1 MDDVADGVAAEAGAP
16 ASLAVAG
23 MSLPELYREHR
34 LTLVRLGV
42 LLLGD
47 QAAAEDV
54 VQDVFTGMWRTGT
67 LPHTP
72 VAALA
77 YLRRAVVNRS
87 RSHVRRLVLARR
99 KPPPID
105 PDVPGPSEAFE
116 LSEEHRSV
124 LTVLARLPRRQ
135 REVLVLRYYSN
146 LSVSEAAKALG
157 INEGTVK
164 SHTARGLAALR
175 TGLEEDRP

>member
-1 MDDVADGVAAEAGAP
+1 MDDGADGVAAP
-16 ASLAVAG
+16 LAVAG
-23 MSLPELYREHR
+23 ISLPELYREHR
-34 LTLVRLGV
+34 LALVRLGV

-54 VQDVFTGMWRTGT
+54 VQDVFTGMWRTGN
-67 LPHTP
+67 LPHAP
-72 VAALA
+72 SGALP
-77 YLRRAVVNRS
+77 YLRQAVVNRS

-99 KPPPID
+99 KPPPVD
-105 PDVPGPSEAFE
+105 PDAPGPSEAFE

-124 LTVLARLPRRQ
+124 LAVLARLPRRQ
-135 REVLVLRYYSN
+135 REVLVLRYYSD
-146 LSVSEAAKALG
+146 LSVAETAKALG

-175 TGLEEDRP
+175 TGLEEGRA